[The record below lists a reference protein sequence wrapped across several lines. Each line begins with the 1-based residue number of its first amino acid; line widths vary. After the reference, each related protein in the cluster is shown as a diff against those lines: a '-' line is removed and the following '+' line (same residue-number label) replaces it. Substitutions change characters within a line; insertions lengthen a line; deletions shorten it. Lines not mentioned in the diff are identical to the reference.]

1 MLDERERERERE
13 GTCEGIRRIG
23 GHDDFG
29 IAEEEE
35 EEEEEVINSLKP

>member
-1 MLDERERERERE
+1 MLDEREREREGERE

-35 EEEEEVINSLKP
+35 EEVVNSLKP